1 MNDDPV
7 MRRAFEGQR
16 LLMQGDRA
24 GALSAYAALWADL
37 DAAGDDDPMHR
48 VWVAHVTADA
58 QTDPAEQV
66 RWDLEALSAADDA
79 AERGGPDAVG
89 VRTFYPSLH
98 LNLGEG
104 FRRLG
109 DVRRARQHL
118 AEAERHLRGHPDD
131 DERAGIAAGVDGL
144 RERIEH
150 PPEENPNHDG
160 PSGADLDLD
169 LDLELDVD
177 LDPGLGSRAGD

>member
-16 LLMQGDRA
+16 LLLQGDAA
-24 GALSAYAALWADL
+24 GARELYAALWSDL

-58 QTDPAEQV
+58 QSDPAEQV
-66 RWDLEALSAADDA
+66 RWDLVALAAADAA
-79 AERGGPDAVG
+79 AERGGVDGVS

-109 DVRRARQHL
+109 DVRRARDHL

-131 DERAGIAAGVDGL
+131 DERAGIAAAVLAL
-144 RERIEH
+144 RDRIEH
-150 PPEENPNHDG
+150 PPEETDRDG
-160 PSGADLDLD
+160 GSAADLDLD
-169 LDLELDVD
+169 LGLDVD
-177 LDPGLGSRAGD
+177 LDLRSGPSD

>member
-1 MNDDPV
+1 MNEDPV

-16 LLMQGDRA
+16 LLLQGDRA
-24 GALSAYAALWADL
+24 GAREVYARLWESL
-37 DAAGDDDPMHR
+37 EAAGDDDPMHR

-58 QTDPAEQV
+58 QDDPAEQV
-66 RWDLEALSAADDA
+66 HWDLVALRAADAA
-79 AERGGPDAVG
+79 AERGGVDGVS

-109 DVRRARQHL
+109 DVRRALDHL

-131 DERAGIAAGVDGL
+131 DERAGIAAAVVGL
-144 RERIEH
+144 RERIES
-150 PPEENPNHDG
+150 PPEDRVPDG
-160 PSGADLDLD
+160 LDASDLDLD
-169 LDLELDVD
+169 LGLEVD
-177 LDPGLGSRAGD
+177 LDLPLRPPPGG

>member
-16 LLMQGDRA
+16 LLLQGDRD
-24 GALSAYAALWADL
+24 GAREVYAELWADL

-58 QTDPAEQV
+58 QSDPAEQV
-66 RWDLEALSAADDA
+66 HWDLVALKAADDA
-79 AERGGPDAVG
+79 AERGGIDGVS

-109 DVRRARQHL
+109 DVRRAREHL
-118 AEAERHLRGHPDD
+118 AEAERHLRGHPAD
-131 DERAGIAAGVDGL
+131 DERDGIAAAVEGL
-144 RERIEH
+144 RDRIEH
-150 PPEENPNHDG
+150 PPEDRMPDPHGLDD
-160 PSGADLDLD
+160 ADLDLG
-169 LDLELDVD
+169 LDVD
-177 LDPGLGSRAGD
+177 LDLRSRPVD

>member
-16 LLMQGDRA
+16 LLLQGDRA
-24 GALSAYAALWADL
+24 GARDVYAALWASL

-58 QTDPAEQV
+58 QDDPAEQV
-66 RWDLEALSAADDA
+66 HWDLVALRAADAA
-79 AERGGPDAVG
+79 AERGGVDGVS

-109 DVRRARQHL
+109 DDRRARDHL

-131 DERAGIAAGVDGL
+131 DERDGIAAAVVAL
-144 RERIEH
+144 RERILS
-150 PPEENPNHDG
+150 PPEDRVHDG
-160 PSGADLDLD
+160 PDAADLDLD
-169 LDLELDVD
+169 LDLGLDVD
-177 LDPGLGSRAGD
+177 LDLRSGHPD

>member
-16 LLMQGDRA
+16 LLLQGDRN
-24 GALSAYAALWADL
+24 GALAAYAALWADL

-66 RWDLEALSAADDA
+66 RWDDAALAAADDA

-89 VRTFYPSLH
+89 IRTFYPSLH

-104 FRRLG
+104 HRRLG
-109 DVRRARQHL
+109 DVRRARHHL

-131 DERAGIAAGVDGL
+131 DERAGIVAAIVGL
-144 RERIEH
+144 RDRIEH
-150 PPEENPNHDG
+150 PPEEDAAAERDP
-160 PSGADLDLD
+160 GADLDLD
-169 LDLELDVD
+169 LGLDVD
-177 LDPGLGSRAGD
+177 LDPGPGSPPRE

>member
-1 MNDDPV
+1 MNADPV

-16 LLMQGDRA
+16 LLLQGDRA
-24 GALSAYAALWADL
+24 GAQELYARLWADL

-58 QTDPAEQV
+58 QADPAEQV
-66 RWDLEALSAADDA
+66 RWDLVALEAADAA
-79 AERGGPDAVG
+79 AERGGVDGVS

-109 DVRRARQHL
+109 DDRRAREHL

-131 DERAGIAAGVDGL
+131 DERDGIAAAVDAL
-144 RERIEH
+144 RERIAS
-150 PPEENPNHDG
+150 PPEARDDG
-160 PSGADLDLD
+160 PGDADLDLD
-169 LDLELDVD
+169 LGLDVD
-177 LDPGLGSRAGD
+177 LDLRPGSTG

>member
-1 MNDDPV
+1 MNADPI
-7 MRRAFEGQR
+7 MRRTFEGQR
-16 LLMQGDRA
+16 LLMQGDREA
-24 GALSAYAALWADL
+24 ALAVYAALWADL

-66 RWDLEALSAADDA
+66 RWDLEALAAADDA

-131 DERAGIAAGVDGL
+131 DERAGIAAGVHGL
-144 RERIEH
+144 RDRIEH
-150 PPEENPNHDG
+150 PPEDTADG
-160 PSGADLDLD
+160 HGRSAADLDLD
-169 LDLELDVD
+169 LGLDVD
-177 LDPGLGSRAGD
+177 LDPGLGSPPRD

>member
-1 MNDDPV
+1 MNRDPV

-16 LLMQGDRA
+16 LLLGGDRA
-24 GALSAYAALWADL
+24 GAREVYADLWASL
-37 DAAGDDDPMHR
+37 DAAGDEDPMHR

-58 QTDPAEQV
+58 QDDPAEQV
-66 RWDLEALSAADDA
+66 HWDLVALRAADAA
-79 AERGGPDAVG
+79 AERGGVDGVG

-109 DVRRARQHL
+109 DDRRARDHL

-131 DERAGIAAGVDGL
+131 DERAGIEAAVIAL
-144 RERIEH
+144 RERIED
-150 PPEENPNHDG
+150 PPENRRAHG
-160 PSGADLDLD
+160 PDAADLDLD
-169 LDLELDVD
+169 LGLDVD
-177 LDPGLGSRAGD
+177 LDLPLRPPPGG

>member
-16 LLMQGDRA
+16 LLIQGDRA
-24 GALSAYAALWADL
+24 GARAVYAALWADL

-58 QTDPAEQV
+58 QDEPAEQV
-66 RWDLEALSAADDA
+66 RWDLVALASADDA
-79 AERGGPDAVG
+79 AERGGVDGVA

-109 DVRRARQHL
+109 DDRRAREHL
-118 AEAERHLRGHPDD
+118 GEAERHLRGHPAD
-131 DERAGIAAGVDGL
+131 DELAGIEAAVLALRQRIESPPEDRDPDGL
-144 RERIEH
+144 S
-150 PPEENPNHDG
+150 D
-160 PSGADLDLD
+160 ADLDLD
-169 LDLELDVD
+169 LGLDVD
-177 LDPGLGSRAGD
+177 LDLDLRPPGRD

>member
-1 MNDDPV
+1 MNEDPV

-16 LLMQGDRA
+16 LLMEGDRE
-24 GALSAYAALWADL
+24 GAQATYERLWADL

-58 QTDPAEQV
+58 QSDPAEQV
-66 RWDLEALSAADDA
+66 HWDLVALRAADDA
-79 AERGGPDAVG
+79 AERGGVDGVG
-89 VRTFYPSLH
+89 IRTFYPSLH

-109 DVRRARQHL
+109 DDRRARDHL

-131 DERAGIAAGVDGL
+131 DERDGIAAAVLAL

-150 PPEENPNHDG
+150 PPENARHDG
-160 PSGADLDLD
+160 LSGADLDLD
-169 LDLELDVD
+169 LGLD
-177 LDPGLGSRAGD
+177 LDLDLGSRPAD